1 MGVTST
7 LHMLYW
13 GGMGSGGFK
22 TLVNVKVEG
31 IVKVLKV
38 SFSKFEK

>member
-1 MGVTST
+1 
-7 LHMLYW
+7 MLYW

-22 TLVNVKVEG
+22 ILVNVKVEG

-38 SFSKFEK
+38 SIS